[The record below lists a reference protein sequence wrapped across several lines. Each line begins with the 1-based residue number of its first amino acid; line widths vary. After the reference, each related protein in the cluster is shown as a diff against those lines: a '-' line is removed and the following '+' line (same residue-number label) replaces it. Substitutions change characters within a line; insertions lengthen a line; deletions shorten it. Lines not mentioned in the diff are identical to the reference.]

1 MDYGELQPHG
11 GGFMKTNCIFWDK
24 RKDKDGYGRVTFGNK
39 HGALAHR
46 IEYIKKHGEIP
57 KGLTIDHLCRN
68 RS

>member
-1 MDYGELQPHG
+1 
-11 GGFMKTNCIFWDK
+11 MKTNCIFWDK